1 MIQYLKDASLRQKI
15 LGTFGV
21 IVILLIIS
29 SVTTYVQMAQVGEE
43 MEEYGE
49 ANQRAVASTDVAAL
63 VRASYILK
71 ADELRTGEPM
81 DQAQFEHW
89 TSRLDEH
96 LSTLESGL
104 DHEDELALL
113 SSVEN
118 NLEQFYAQIERIP
131 EAVGPIQNSRMDELA
146 ELRSTV
152 VDDSLAL
159 TEVIQSHAEE
169 AEEQAAAMIDENS
182 FIFSVLFI
190 VNLILGLIFF
200 YFLTRNMSRSLGEV
214 VERMDAISK
223 GNIHVAEVTVTS
235 KDEMGQMG
243 SAVNRMLASLKEM
256 VGQIAQS
263 SDQVAA
269 SSEELLASASETSR
283 ATEEISESIQ
293 GVASGAEQQLT
304 KASEN
309 THVVSSMRTK
319 VDEATSAIDEVDQ
332 VTSEANDKTIQGKKT
347 LQMTISQIHEIQGVT
362 REVDDS
368 VQRVSDRSDEIGN
381 IIKLINDVA
390 EQTNLLALNA
400 AIEAARAG
408 EHGKGFA
415 VVADEVRK
423 LAEQTGKATGDIQNL
438 IEEMQTEVS
447 LSVEHTRAGK
457 KAVELGTDY
466 ANQAGEAF
474 DAVDQAVVKVSDRM
488 SQVTA
493 VMQTITSGIGEVE
506 QSAAETSELSRTSA
520 SYSENVAASAEE
532 QTASMEEVHA
542 SANQLS
548 DMAEGLQDIIA
559 KYQR

>member
-1 MIQYLKDASLRQKI
+1 
-15 LGTFGV
+15 
-21 IVILLIIS
+21 
-29 SVTTYVQMAQVGEE
+29 

-49 ANQRAVASTDVAAL
+49 ANQRAVAATDVAAL

-81 DQAQFEHW
+81 DEVQFEQW
-89 TSRLDEH
+89 TSRLAEH
-96 LSTLESGL
+96 LSMLESGL
-104 DHEDELALL
+104 ENEDELALL
-113 SSVEN
+113 NSVES
-118 NLEQFYAQIERIP
+118 NLDEFYAQIERVP
-131 EAVGPIQNSRMDELA
+131 EEVGPIQNSRMDELA
-146 ELRSTV
+146 ELRATV

-169 AEEQAAAMIDENS
+169 AEQNAAAMIDENS

-190 VNLILGLIFF
+190 VNLVLGAIFF

-214 VERMDAISK
+214 VNRMDAISR
-223 GNIHVAEVTVTS
+223 GNIHVPEVTVTS

-243 SAVNRMLASLKEM
+243 SAVNRMLASLKDM

-263 SDQVAA
+263 SEQVAA

-283 ATEEISESIQ
+283 ATEEISDSIQ
-293 GVASGAEQQLT
+293 EVASGAEQQLT

-309 THVVSSMRTK
+309 TQVVSSMRTK
-319 VDEATSAIDEVDQ
+319 VDQTTAAIEEVGQ
-332 VTSEANDKTIQGKKT
+332 VTAEANEKTIQGKQT

-362 REVDDS
+362 KEVDES
-368 VQRVSDRSDEIGN
+368 VKRVSDRSDEIGK

-423 LAEQTGKATGDIQNL
+423 LAEQTGKATGDIQKL
-438 IEEMQTEVS
+438 IDEMQSEVS
-447 LSVEHTRAGK
+447 SSVQHTRAGN

-466 ANQAGEAF
+466 ANQAGKAF
-474 DAVDQAVVKVSDRM
+474 DAVDDAVVKVSDKM
-488 SQVTA
+488 SQVTS
-493 VMQTITSGIGEVE
+493 VMQAITNGIGEVE
-506 QSAAETSELSRTSA
+506 RSVAETTELSRTSA

-548 DMAEGLQDIIA
+548 DMAEDLQGIIA
-559 KYQR
+559 KYQQEAE